1 MKINHRHA
9 AHVTRAERK
18 GRLRRLLAT
27 PERRR
32 ALVALALLVSLVI
45 QVLNLLDVFD
55 GAAAGVW
62 IAVIAAQI
70 LLLAVMVV
78 ASVLDIRGRRA
89 GPHR

>member
-1 MKINHRHA
+1 
-9 AHVTRAERK
+9 VTRAERK
-18 GRLRRLLAT
+18 GRLRKLLAT

-70 LLLAVMVV
+70 LLSAVVV